1 MSQGNYTHT
10 HTPSPA
16 NAFMPLGSNVFDFG
30 DYWKMFE
37 SISHVTTFLTC
48 FYRVKPI
55 KAE

>member
-10 HTPSPA
+10 HTLSPA